1 MNLPSRTFLCPPAPF
16 CASATLTGPPR
27 GTLLPPS
34 HGAPGGWSRLPRQ
47 LLRVDIKRQFC
58 HSEFLESRSYRTR
71 RTGGEQKWLVNAG
84 CFSGR
89 FLELGA
95 GEQSMQT
102 TPNSVSWFMLSL
114 EPGMEAL
121 PNDSRL
127 PVTYASSR
135 GNKEKQLP
143 CCDIL
148 PSLQSH
154 LHLRLLATEIT
165 SQTLNIS

>member
-1 MNLPSRTFLCPPAPF
+1 MPRFL
-16 CASATLTGPPR
+16 TRPPR

-34 HGAPGGWSRLPRQ
+34 HRAPGGRSRLPRQ

-58 HSEFLESRSYRTR
+58 HSESLESRDYHTHG
-71 RTGGEQKWLVNAG
+71 TVGEQKWPVNAG

-89 FLELGA
+89 FLELWG
-95 GEQSMQT
+95 GELSMQT

-114 EPGMEAL
+114 EPVMEAL
-121 PNDSRL
+121 PNDSHL
-127 PVTYASSR
+127 PVTYALSR

-154 LHLRLLATEIT
+154 LHLRLCAP
-165 SQTLNIS
+165 QK